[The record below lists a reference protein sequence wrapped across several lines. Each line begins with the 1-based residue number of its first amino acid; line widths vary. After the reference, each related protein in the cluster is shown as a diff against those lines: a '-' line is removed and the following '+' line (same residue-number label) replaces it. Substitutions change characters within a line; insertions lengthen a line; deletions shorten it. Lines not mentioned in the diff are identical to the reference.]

1 MSIQLNSK
9 NRNRNTNM
17 TCRRCSFCR
26 RSGHNIVSCNSEAII
41 MIENEVLHFIESLTQ
56 EQVQLRIISFRNY
69 LLNKAL
75 SSPNI
80 VKAFAIKHCDANTR
94 NNIVDCSEL
103 IIQHFMPQIQNIEIN
118 NRNIEEEPD
127 IEEREITVE
136 RYNET
141 DIFRIIE
148 LIRNIYEPTPFNTNN
163 TINKKIYIKTIIS
176 EKQNDLHKKCE
187 CNICYNENEK
197 KNFIK
202 LNCGHEFC
210 KDCIKQTLQNDRRKT
225 PCCAFCRT
233 DITNFDI
240 KHESIKNEF
249 DELITSVLET

>member
-1 MSIQLNSK
+1 
-9 NRNRNTNM
+9 M
-17 TCRRCSFCR
+17 TSRRCSFCR
-26 RSGHNIVSCNSEAII
+26 RPGHTIVSCNSEAIV

-56 EQVQLRIISFRNY
+56 EQVQERIVSFRNY
-69 LLNKAL
+69 LVNKAL

-80 VKAFAIKHCDANTR
+80 VKAFAIRRCGANTIS
-94 NNIVDCSEL
+94 NIVDCIEL

-118 NRNIEEEPD
+118 NQNIEEEPGR
-127 IEEREITVE
+127 EEREIIFE
-136 RYNET
+136 RYTEN
-141 DIFRIIE
+141 DVFRIID
-148 LIRNIYEPTPFNTNN
+148 LIRTIYEPTPFNTNN

-176 EKQNDLHKKCE
+176 KKQNDLHEKCE

-197 KNFIK
+197 TNFIK

-210 KDCIKQTLQNDRRKT
+210 KDCIKKTLQNDRRKT

-233 DITNFDI
+233 DITNFEI